1 MLALELLPTVAI
13 AYTLSELVKPRP
25 QRWVL
30 LRHIRAGVELSSLL
44 FSAGCGCA
52 GLLLLLVVGA
62 LSLTGGDDADDPGRV
77 VLSRYDQA
85 ALSEARS
92 DAARELVCMATF
104 TALAYFDLR
113 ARCVTTRLSWL
124 WFLRAA
130 SAAAVRTLCYVAP
143 LVAVLLVLPFVL
155 LCSALQRL
163 GLSAAAAWLSAGPA
177 DYCLRYGPYV
187 SVYWRDA

>member
-92 DAARELVCMATF
+92 DAVCAKCMNAC
-104 TALAYFDLR
+104 ALALPIIPLHSTVEAVPSPGAIPMPGARASLHGNLHR
-113 ARCVTTRLSWL
+113 ARL
-124 WFLRAA
+124 LRSPRAL
-130 SAAAVRTLCYVAP
+130 RDDAP
-143 LVAVLLVLPFVL
+143 LVALVPRAFG
-155 LCSALQRL
+155 S
-163 GLSAAAAWLSAGPA
+163 PA
-177 DYCLRYGPYV
+177 YEV
-187 SVYWRDA
+187 

>member
-92 DAARELVCMATF
+92 DAVCARCMNACALALPIIPLQSVEAVPSPGEFPCQARELVCMATF

-124 WFLRAA
+124 WCRAHW
-130 SAAAVRTLCYVAP
+130 AAPRMRCEYAYDHT
-143 LVAVLLVLPFVL
+143 
-155 LCSALQRL
+155 
-163 GLSAAAAWLSAGPA
+163 
-177 DYCLRYGPYV
+177 
-187 SVYWRDA
+187 

>member
-92 DAARELVCMATF
+92 DAVCARCMNAC
-104 TALAYFDLR
+104 ALALPIIPLHSTVEAVPSPGAIPMPGARASLHGNLHR
-113 ARCVTTRLSWL
+113 ARL
-124 WFLRAA
+124 LRSPRAL
-130 SAAAVRTLCYVAP
+130 RDDAP
-143 LVAVLLVLPFVL
+143 LVALV
-155 LCSALQRL
+155 SRAL
-163 GLSAAAAWLSAGPA
+163 GSPA
-177 DYCLRYGPYV
+177 YEV
-187 SVYWRDA
+187 